1 MNRKSPA
8 MLILLGFALAA
19 ILAGMIGPV
28 SASNPKS
35 AYYSD
40 STSHVFWFI
49 HTSDLH
55 IGARGTQDT
64 ANLTWLVSQAKNV
77 IAPDFIIVTGDL
89 TDSTDGN
96 LFGYPNGPY
105 QSEWDQYTNIVDVRV
120 TPEDYFDLP
129 GNHDEYNDGDFNYYL
144 SNSVQGRRTGNTQLS
159 FTRTPGFG
167 KYHFVGI
174 NTADNSGDP
183 FSIFGPYYGDY
194 AGLDA
199 EELSFIGAELAAN
212 SDSDLTLVFGHH
224 PLAPTGNPEDTY
236 VNYGLDQ
243 FLGLMDF
250 YSSVSYGY
258 GHTHAFSEAFFGP
271 GLTQPGFFYLNV
283 ASLGKSSSN
292 QYSVFAID
300 CNGISS
306 TTRTVG
312 SWPVVLITAP
322 VDRYYG
328 NVTSPYGYDV
338 QASSSSPIR
347 ALAFD
352 PDGITRMD
360 YRIDG
365 SSTWY
370 PMTNVPA
377 NPKLWSA
384 GWSSSALA
392 QGDHTIEV
400 RATNGKG
407 VTSSNTITARVLQSS
422 PPLPPQVHIDSLATG
437 KYVKQNKTTTF
448 VFGSDFYQG
457 DTVVIRAQ
465 VMIGTTPVTG
475 ASVTLSITGPEMVN
489 LTTGA
494 SNSQGIAEAKW
505 ATKAPARRSTG
516 TAIGSYTATV
526 TGVTASGYTWD
537 HATTTPQATFTI
549 KSR

>member
-1 MNRKSPA
+1 MNRKTHA

-19 ILAGMIGPV
+19 VLACMTGPV

-40 STSHVFWFI
+40 STSNIFWFI

-55 IGARGTQDT
+55 IGASGTQDT
-64 ANLTWLVSQAKNV
+64 SNLTWLVTQAKSV
-77 IAPDFIIVTGDL
+77 IAPNFIIVTGDL
-89 TDSTDGN
+89 TDSTNGN
-96 LFGYPNGPY
+96 FLGYPNGPY
-105 QSEWDQYTNIVDVRV
+105 QSEWDLYKSIVDGRV
-120 TPEDYFDLP
+120 TPDEYYDLP
-129 GNHDEYNDGDFNYYL
+129 GNHEEYNDGDFSYYL
-144 SNSVQGRRTGNTQLS
+144 SNSVQGRDTHRTQLS
-159 FTRTPGFG
+159 FTRTFSFG

-174 NTADNSGDP
+174 NTADNTGLP
-183 FSIFGPYYGDY
+183 FSLFGPYYGDH
-194 AGLDA
+194 AGLDVN
-199 EELSFIGAELAAN
+199 ELSFISTELAAN
-212 SDSDLTLVFGHH
+212 LDSDLTLVFGHH
-224 PLAPTGNPEDTY
+224 PLAPTGNSQDTY
-236 VNYGLDQ
+236 VYYGLDG
-243 FLGLMDF
+243 FLSLMDF
-250 YSSVSYGY
+250 YYCASYGY
-258 GHTHAFSEAFFGP
+258 GHTHAFSEAFFNP
-271 GLTQPGFFYLNV
+271 ALTKPGFFYLNV

-306 TTRTVG
+306 TTRAVG
-312 SWPVVLITAP
+312 NWPVVLITAP

-338 QASSSSPIR
+338 PASSSSPIR

-352 PDGITRMD
+352 PNGISRMD
-360 YRIDG
+360 YRIDS

-370 PMTNVPA
+370 PMTNVAA

-384 GWSSSALA
+384 AWDSSAVA

-400 RATNGKG
+400 RATNGTG
-407 VTSSNTITARVLQSS
+407 GTSSNTITTRVLQSQ
-422 PPLPPQVHIDSLATG
+422 PPQPQDRIDSLTTG

-448 VFGSDFYQG
+448 VPGTTFYQG
-457 DTVVIRAQ
+457 DTVVLRAQ
-465 VMIGTTPVTG
+465 VMTGTTPLAG
-475 ASVTLSITGPEMVN
+475 ATVTLSITGPEILN

-516 TAIGSYTATV
+516 TTKGNYTAIV
-526 TGVTASGYTWD
+526 TGVTASGYAWD
-537 HATTTPQATFTI
+537 HVTTKAQATFFIT
-549 KSR
+549 SR